1 MSTPGDT
8 RDAIPGPPGSPHAS
22 GVPGAPGA
30 PGAPGTPAGQSPPPV
45 ADADR
50 RPRPADR
57 RAEAV
62 VAYLA
67 RQQRPF
73 HERDLSIGRALG
85 GIRRDVASRR
95 RRLGELVDPW
105 ENLVPEAIK
114 IRARVDGLRGDTLMV
129 TVDSAATSWQL
140 DRLLRSGLTQ
150 SLARASRDRVR
161 RVRVRVGEISDPR
174 NAPRPGPPA
183 RR

>member
-1 MSTPGDT
+1 MPTPGKSHP
-8 RDAIPGPPGSPHAS
+8 AEPGSPTDQKPPIS
-22 GVPGAPGA
+22 APVDTSA
-30 PGAPGTPAGQSPPPV
+30 VVRA
-45 ADADR
+45 
-50 RPRPADR
+50 RPADR

-67 RQQRPF
+67 GQQRPF
-73 HERDLSIGRALG
+73 HERDLGIGRALG

-114 IRARVDGLRGDTLMV
+114 VRARVDGLRGDTLMV

-161 RVRVRVGEISDPR
+161 RVRVRVGEIAEPQDPR
-174 NAPRPGPPA
+174 RAAPPP